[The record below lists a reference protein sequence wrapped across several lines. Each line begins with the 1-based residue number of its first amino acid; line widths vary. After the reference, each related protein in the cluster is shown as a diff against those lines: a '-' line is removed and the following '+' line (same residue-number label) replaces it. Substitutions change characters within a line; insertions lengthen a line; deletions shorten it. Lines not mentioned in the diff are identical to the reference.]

1 MSETKALTINK
12 MRDHEHLESFLRMLR
27 GAGVAKFRGGLFV
40 EGWMERWD
48 VDVSFF
54 PSAPTELPAKTE
66 APAPDPELC
75 RCGHSYHQHIDGLCG
90 IGCDVEACAP
100 KEG

>member
-1 MSETKALTINK
+1 MSEPDIDVLRLKGVK
-12 MRDHEHLESFLRMLR
+12 SFSRSSD
-27 GAGVAKFRGGLFV
+27 GGWSV
-40 EGWMERWD
+40 E
-48 VDVSFF
+48 FF
-54 PSAPTELPAKTE
+54 PSAPTEPPTKTE

-100 KEG
+100 KEA

>member
-1 MSETKALTINK
+1 VSDKLTPES
-12 MRDHEHLESFLRMLR
+12 MREHGNLERFLKILR

-54 PSAPTELPAKTE
+54 PSEP
-66 APAPDPELC
+66 PAPPVDKSAEVDPELC
-75 RCGHSYHQHIDGLCG
+75 RCHHPKFQHEAGLCLM
-90 IGCDVEACAP
+90 GCDVEQCAP
-100 KEG
+100 EEK